1 MNKCNRIRC
10 FGNKN
15 GRCVVTYGYRGS
27 KDVSVLPRGLG
38 LKEDK

>member
-1 MNKCNRIRC
+1 MNKCKRERC

-15 GRCVVTYGYRGS
+15 GRCVGGS